1 MNYKELHQMKTG
13 EMSEIDFDQGFLDL
27 CSERSLFITSPMEST
42 LNSNFNSLSSSYNS
56 RDRAICGYF
65 FEGFPLVPGIS
76 GIMRNM
82 KIKKFPILSMISIY
96 LLRKKCYR

>member
-1 MNYKELHQMKTG
+1 MNYNEQNQLKTG
-13 EMSEIDFDQGFLDL
+13 EMGKFDFDQGFLDL
-27 CSERSLFITSPMEST
+27 CSESSLSITSPIEST

-65 FEGFPLVPGIS
+65 FEGLPRVPGIS

-96 LLRKKCYR
+96 LLRKEVYR